1 MNRSG
6 HQGAGLQAVDEG
18 LWIVEGGLVS
28 FYGFP
33 YPTRSVIVRLGG
45 GDLWV
50 WSPVALSPELE
61 AGVRALGVVR
71 HLVSPNKLHH
81 LFLKPWQERF
91 PDARLWGPASVH
103 KKRRDLTFKSALE
116 DVPPPEWEPDLD
128 LTWFTGSPVLDE
140 IVFFHRPSRTV
151 VIGDL
156 SENFSEA
163 FLKTHWTAP
172 ARVLARAWGI
182 TEGRGYAPLEWR
194 VSWFRRASARRAL
207 AKMLAWNPERV
218 IMAHGEW
225 QREGGRSY
233 LERAFSWLTG

>member
-116 DVPPPEWEPDLD
+116 DVPPPEWGPDLD
-128 LTWFTGSPVLDE
+128 LTWVTGSPGLDE
-140 IVFFHRPSRTV
+140 IVFFPRPSRTV

-172 ARVLARAWGI
+172 ARVMARAWGI